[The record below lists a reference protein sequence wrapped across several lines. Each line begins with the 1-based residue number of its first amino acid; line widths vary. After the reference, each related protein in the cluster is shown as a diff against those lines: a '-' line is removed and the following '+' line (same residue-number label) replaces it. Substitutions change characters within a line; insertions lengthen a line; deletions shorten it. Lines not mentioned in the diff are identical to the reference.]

1 MERFGF
7 VEPVDLLASIGYGKL
22 STQQVMTKLVPQEDQ
37 KTPSVSPVPTPQAEP
52 RARGT
57 EGVLVKGV
65 TKLAVRLSR
74 CCSPVPGD
82 DIVGYITRGRGV
94 SIHRRD
100 CPNVG
105 FLAEEPDRAVPV
117 EWDSV
122 RTDGAYPVE
131 LEIEAVDKPAL
142 LADIMIVIANSRTS
156 ISAVNARTRK
166 GGSAVIDIVV
176 NTRDVD
182 HVSDIMRR
190 IKQIDGVVGV
200 RRAVP

>member
-1 MERFGF
+1 MWSDS
-7 VEPVDLLASIGYGKL
+7 DLSAGRSASSIGYGKL
-22 STQQVMTKLVPQEDQ
+22 SQQVTKLVPQEDQ
-37 KTPSVSPVPTPQAEP
+37 KTPSVSPGPTPQAEP

-131 LEIEAVDKPAL
+131 LEIEAVDGF
-142 LADIMIVIANSRTS
+142 ADIKIVIANPGRASRS
-156 ISAVNARTRK
+156 QRGLARD
-166 GGSAVIDIVV
+166 SAVIDIVV
-176 NTRDVD
+176 NTRTTM
-182 HVSDIMRR
+182 SAIS
-190 IKQIDGVVGV
+190 
-200 RRAVP
+200 